1 MARRGDPP
9 EVRQR
14 ELNPVEGGRKVAEIA
29 AGLGGSEQTIYS
41 WRRQAR
47 SDAGIEAGLSTTERA
62 DLTSAKQRIR
72 ELEAAGASARQRS
85 RRMLIDQAF
94 IRAVTLISARAPG
107 MTSSVMPIQV
117 EAGYGSLMNS
127 SFALAIAAA
136 FFCRSTM

>member
-1 MARRGDPP
+1 MAQRGDPL
-9 EVRQR
+9 EVRKSG
-14 ELNPVEGGRKVAEIA
+14 LNLVEGGRKLAEIA
-29 AGLGGSEQTIYS
+29 ADLGGSERTIYS
-41 WRRQAR
+41 WWRQAR
-47 SDAGIEAGLSTTERA
+47 IDAGIEAGLSTTERA
-62 DLTSAKQRIR
+62 ELTSAKRRIR
-72 ELEAAGASARQRS
+72 QLETEGVSARSRS
-85 RRMLIDQAF
+85 SRMLIDQGF